1 MSEVK
6 VDLLSCHVVCYAHL
20 PSWPA
25 SADSEVELSSSSM
38 GMMKLAT
45 GKLAIIS
52 LNIMPFL

>member
-45 GKLAIIS
+45 GKLAE
-52 LNIMPFL
+52 